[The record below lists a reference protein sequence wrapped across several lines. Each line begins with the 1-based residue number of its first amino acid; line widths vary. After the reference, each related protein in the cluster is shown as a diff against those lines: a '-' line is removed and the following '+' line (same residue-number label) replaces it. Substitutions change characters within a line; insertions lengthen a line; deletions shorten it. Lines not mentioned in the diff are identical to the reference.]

1 MFHSFSS
8 CAFVRFSVF
17 TSTYVCKWSSLIL
30 WSPLTFFLSQKSRN
44 SSIFFFFLPSLS
56 LHCLLR
62 PRITAQGKS
71 REHVEAKLIF
81 FCCKL
86 WPPGHVV
93 RNDHGGLAWTG
104 QKVLHVQILVGYNGH
119 RKVAKKMRRTKKDT
133 FELVD
138 K

>member
-1 MFHSFSS
+1 
-8 CAFVRFSVF
+8 
-17 TSTYVCKWSSLIL
+17 L

-44 SSIFFFFLPSLS
+44 SSFSFFLLSPFIVYYDQESLPRAKVVNM
-56 LHCLLR
+56 LR
-62 PRITAQGKS
+62 PNS
-71 REHVEAKLIF
+71 FF